1 MKVST
6 RRAGR
11 NAILLAF
18 IFSAIVLL
26 LCLQQFQKLPKLY
39 SVIIWITVPILLLT
53 GVAICV
59 FVYRNKGIGQSIQT
73 LRLLNSLEES
83 LISIGAYKDFSDS
96 KVILPKIKVDTA
108 EKQIS
113 ISINDLKT
121 RSRIE
126 TNKEILSSALPNGLT
141 VYTTYISKD
150 ENSLLIKYK
159 DISKDKREIL
169 ENAYDFAEWV
179 DKDKF
184 TTIRLDRNN
193 YVDLTENNGILIT
206 GKSGSGKSF
215 FAQMLLAQGIM
226 KHWDI
231 SILDYKRSYQ
241 AFRDYC
247 DVAFSVDEIISSLD
261 AIILDLHNRQQAMD
275 EILKQNP
282 QALAID
288 NGFPVKFVLIEEY
301 LALVNSGTDKKTL
314 ERIEK
319 MILEITTTGRS
330 LNVYLCMVLQ
340 VSSSQ
345 ALNTSIRANLP
356 IKIVFGN
363 PERTIYETTFGKGSV
378 PDIVARM
385 EKGEGLCSI
394 DGDIIPFSAPFAKF
408 NIREILLLL
417 K

>member
-18 IFSAIVLL
+18 TFSAIVLL

-59 FVYRNKGIGQSIQT
+59 FVYRNKGIGRSIQT

-83 LISIGAYKDFSDS
+83 LISIGAYRDFSDS

-150 ENSLLIKYK
+150 ENNLLIKYK

-261 AIILDLHNRQQAMD
+261 AIILDLHNRQQDMD

-394 DGDIIPFSAPFAKF
+394 DGEIFPFSSPFVKCG
-408 NIREILLLL
+408 ISEILTLL

>member
-1 MKVST
+1 MKVSIKT
-6 RRAGR
+6 AGR
-11 NAILLAF
+11 NIILLAF
-18 IFSAIVLL
+18 TLSTLL
-26 LCLQQFQKLPKLY
+26 LLICLVQYKTQPKLY
-39 SVIIWITVPILLLT
+39 GIIIYLSTVIILVSGVPIGL
-53 GVAICV
+53 
-59 FVYRNKGIGQSIQT
+59 FVYRNRGVKQ
-73 LRLLNSLEES
+73 SLEVLKILKCFEKS
-83 LISIGAYKDFSDS
+83 LISVGAYKDHHNNS
-96 KVILPKIKVDTA
+96 VIVPD
-108 EKQIS
+108 IS
-113 ISINDLKT
+113 IDLKEKEISVNINDLKI

-126 TNKEILSSALPNGLT
+126 ANKDLLSSALPDGMK

-150 ENSLLIKYK
+150 ENQLIIKYR
-159 DISKDKREIL
+159 DISKDRREVL
-169 ENAYDFAEWV
+169 DDALDFVEWV
-179 DKDKF
+179 DKSKF
-184 TTIRLDRNN
+184 TTIRLDKNN
-193 YVDLTENNGILIT
+193 CVDLTENNGILIT

-215 FAQMLLAQGIM
+215 FAQLLLAQGIM

-247 DVAFSVDEIISSLD
+247 NVAFTVDEIVSSLE
-261 AIILDLHNRQQAMD
+261 AIISDLHNRQQAMD
-275 EILKQNP
+275 EVLKENP

-314 ERIEK
+314 DKIEK

-394 DGDIIPFSAPFAKF
+394 DGEIIPFSSPYVKC
-408 NIREILLLL
+408 NISEVLALL

>member
-11 NAILLAF
+11 RAILLAF
-18 IFSAIVLL
+18 TLSAIVLL
-26 LCLQQFQKLPKLY
+26 LCLQQFQTLPKLY
-39 SVIIWITVPILLLT
+39 SVIIWFTVPILLLT

-59 FVYRNKGIGQSIQT
+59 FVYRNKGVRQSVQT
-73 LRLLNSLEES
+73 LQILNSLEES
-83 LISIGAYKDFSDS
+83 LISIGAYKDFSDN
-96 KVILPKIKVDTA
+96 KAILPKIKVDIA

-159 DISKDKREIL
+159 DISRDKREIL
-169 ENAYDFAEWV
+169 KNAYDFAEWV

-184 TTIRLDRNN
+184 TTIKLDRNN

-231 SILDYKRSYQ
+231 SIIDYKRSYQ

-247 DVAFSVDEIISSLD
+247 DVAFSIDEIVSSLE

-363 PERTIYETTFGKGSV
+363 PERTIYETTFGKGTV

-408 NIREILLLL
+408 STREILLLL

>member
-11 NAILLAF
+11 RAILLAF
-18 IFSAIVLL
+18 TLSAIVLL
-26 LCLQQFQKLPKLY
+26 LCLQQFQTLPKLY
-39 SVIIWITVPILLLT
+39 SVIIWFTVPILLLT

-59 FVYRNKGIGQSIQT
+59 FIYRNKGVRQSVQT
-73 LRLLNSLEES
+73 LQILNSLEES
-83 LISIGAYKDFSDS
+83 LISIGAYKDFSDN
-96 KVILPKIKVDTA
+96 KAILPKIKVDIA

-126 TNKEILSSALPNGLT
+126 TNKEILSSALPDGLK

-159 DISKDKREIL
+159 DISRDKREIL

-215 FAQMLLAQGIM
+215 FAQMLLVQGIM

-231 SILDYKRSYQ
+231 SIIDYKRSYQ

-247 DVAFSVDEIISSLD
+247 DVAFSIDEIVSSLE

-363 PERTIYETTFGKGSV
+363 PERTIYETTFGKGAV

-408 NIREILLLL
+408 NTREILSLL

>member
-150 ENSLLIKYK
+150 ENSLLIKY
-159 DISKDKREIL
+159 
-169 ENAYDFAEWV
+169 
-179 DKDKF
+179 
-184 TTIRLDRNN
+184 
-193 YVDLTENNGILIT
+193 
-206 GKSGSGKSF
+206 
-215 FAQMLLAQGIM
+215 
-226 KHWDI
+226 
-231 SILDYKRSYQ
+231 
-241 AFRDYC
+241 
-247 DVAFSVDEIISSLD
+247 
-261 AIILDLHNRQQAMD
+261 
-275 EILKQNP
+275 
-282 QALAID
+282 
-288 NGFPVKFVLIEEY
+288 
-301 LALVNSGTDKKTL
+301 
-314 ERIEK
+314 
-319 MILEITTTGRS
+319 
-330 LNVYLCMVLQ
+330 
-340 VSSSQ
+340 
-345 ALNTSIRANLP
+345 
-356 IKIVFGN
+356 
-363 PERTIYETTFGKGSV
+363 
-378 PDIVARM
+378 
-385 EKGEGLCSI
+385 
-394 DGDIIPFSAPFAKF
+394 
-408 NIREILLLL
+408 
-417 K
+417 